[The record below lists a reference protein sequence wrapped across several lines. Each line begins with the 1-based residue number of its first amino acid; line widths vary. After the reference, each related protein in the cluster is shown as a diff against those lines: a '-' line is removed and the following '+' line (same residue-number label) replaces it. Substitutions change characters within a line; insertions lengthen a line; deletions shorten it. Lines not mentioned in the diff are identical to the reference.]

1 MKAPAISDGI
11 LSSLII
17 PRLMFSNSYHRFWQ
31 PSQLLVI
38 AITPGQTVA
47 SAGAGVCLS
56 AAHSAQGLEGHTCY
70 QPVTLS
76 GESTWDCPELRSILF
91 QEYSIGI
98 DLT

>member
-17 PRLMFSNSYHRFWQ
+17 PRLMLSNSYHRFWQ

-38 AITPGQTVA
+38 AMALARRLHPQALAFAYT
-47 SAGAGVCLS
+47 

-76 GESTWDCPELRSILF
+76 GESTWDCPELRSILS